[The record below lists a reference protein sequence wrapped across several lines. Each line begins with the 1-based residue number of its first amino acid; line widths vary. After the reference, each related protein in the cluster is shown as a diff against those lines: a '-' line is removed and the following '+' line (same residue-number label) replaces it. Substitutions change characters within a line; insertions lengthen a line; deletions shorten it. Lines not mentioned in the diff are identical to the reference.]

1 MTETWTAAETAL
13 LRQYVERGMNAEEI
27 SQAFAGDG
35 LSRTHQGVRRRLQ
48 RLRRDEPG
56 KWHAKVA
63 EAPPNCP
70 RFTDSITV
78 RGNVLIL
85 PDPHFPFHHAG
96 YINRCVSVALAL
108 GVETVAIP
116 GDITEQSVFSH
127 WGRNIGV
134 EWKHEK
140 EATKQAIKA
149 LAECFAR
156 VVLAPGNHDVRI
168 IRRLDNAV
176 NEDAWVDMLRDWFS
190 GLGDRLQVTPQHWF
204 LIESGGRTFRATH
217 PTNSNRVPASVALQL
232 CRKYRQSII
241 SGHSHVTGVRRDESG
256 KDWCVDAGMCADAK
270 RLRYVQ
276 IADST
281 RPAMNLG
288 AVLVLD
294 GVPVVLE
301 EDTLPLWERVRLAA

>member
-1 MTETWTAAETAL
+1 MTEAWTTAETAL
-13 LRQYVERGMNAEEI
+13 LRQYVEQGLNAEEI
-27 SQAFAGDG
+27 SARFAADG
-35 LSRTHQGVRRRLQ
+35 LSRTHQAVRRYLQ
-48 RLRRDEPG
+48 RLRDKEPG
-56 KWHAKVA
+56 KWCAKVA
-63 EAPPNCP
+63 EAPTMCG

-78 RGNVLIL
+78 QGNALIL
-85 PDPHFPFHHAG
+85 PDPHFPFHHAR
-96 YINRCVSVALAL
+96 YINRCVAVARTL

-134 EWKHEK
+134 EWKDEK
-140 EATKQAIKA
+140 EATKQAIGA
-149 LAECFAR
+149 LAANFEH

-176 NEDAWVDMLRDWFS
+176 NEDSWVDMLRDWFS
-190 GLGDRLQVTPQHWF
+190 DLGQRLQITPHHWF

-217 PTNSNRVPASVALQL
+217 PESSNRIPTSVALQL
-232 CRKYRQSII
+232 CRKYRTSII

-256 KDWCVDAGMCADAK
+256 QDWCVDAGMCADVK
-270 RLRYVQ
+270 RLRYAQ
-276 IADST
+276 IKDST